1 MWPFSSGNVLD
12 QTVAQA
18 LPQQALQ
25 FGSLSGGFA
34 PQQKPPV
41 PIEQPQQNKILSN
54 PQLMN
59 ALGRMGS
66 AIARSGGS
74 NQSFAAALGSGTDA
88 FQDEVNRQQEFD
100 LQKQRIEAE
109 TRLRDAQIQKAQK
122 DAQYGV
128 ESGGFE
134 GDIARARVIL
144 NDPMS
149 PEREKAVAQAVIETA
164 ERMQGSYDP
173 VTGEFRYNPRAQ
185 IGGGAPMA
193 AGGVSPQPMPT
204 PQPANGMPPAPSQTA
219 PAGGLL
225 PPPSL
230 GGEAPDKSMFAAPA
244 TGNRKVEAALQE
256 EAGKAEIAGRR
267 TVNEGVGKVDSETF
281 GAIANQTRSLSS
293 MLPQLQ
299 RIETLASNTKT
310 GGLGAARLEFGKI
323 FGLDLDGV
331 PEAQAITAIQNAIGP
346 SLRTPGS
353 GASSDKDV
361 AIFMSSIP
369 TLMNTPGGIREINKT
384 YSQLL
389 DRKKEEEKI
398 ARKLLREDGTLE
410 RFYEETEK
418 LGPVF
423 KSGGISAPSSP
434 ATTTDYT
441 NMADDELLRLI
452 QGGGR

>member
-1 MWPFSSGNVLD
+1 MWPFSSQSVLD
-12 QTVAQA
+12 DAVAQA
-18 LPQQALQ
+18 
-25 FGSLSGGFA
+25 
-34 PQQKPPV
+34 V
-41 PIEQPQQNKILSN
+41 PQQNAQFGALASPQQQAPQKQNRILEN
-54 PQLMN
+54 PQIIN

-66 AIARSGGS
+66 AILIANS
-74 NQSFAAALGSGTDA
+74 QGSGFGGAFGAGTQA
-88 FQDEVNRQQEFD
+88 FQDEFVRQSEED
-100 LQKQRIEAE
+100 RRNKLADAELAQREAIAE
-109 TRLRDAQIQKAQK
+109 RARQDN
-122 DAQYGV
+122 QYGV
-128 ESGGFE
+128 RSSGFE

-149 PEREKAVAQAVIETA
+149 TDQQKATAQAVVETA

-173 VTGEFRYNPRAQ
+173 VTGEFRYNSKNRFGDSA
-185 IGGGAPMA
+185 
-193 AGGVSPQPMPT
+193 
-204 PQPANGMPPAPSQTA
+204 PAPATQSGSIQSPAQVLPEPTRQA

-230 GGEAPDKSMFAAPA
+230 DGGSPDMSMFSAPA
-244 TGNRKVEAALQE
+244 TGNRKADTEVSTALRKASGE
-256 EAGKAEIAGRR
+256 AEIAGRR

-281 GAIANQTRSLSS
+281 GQIANQTRTLSN

-299 RIETLASNTKT
+299 RIETLAANTKT
-310 GGLGAARLEFGKI
+310 GGLGAARLEFGKL

-398 ARKLLREDGTLE
+398 ARRLLREDGNLE
-410 RFYEETEK
+410 RLYEETET

-423 KSGGISAPSSP
+423 KTAPTAPEPQAAPTFDRSAIE
-434 ATTTDYT
+434 AE
-441 NMADDELLRLI
+441 MRRRMLK
-452 QGGGR
+452 

>member
-1 MWPFSSGNVLD
+1 MWPFSSGNILD
-12 QTVAQA
+12 QTLAQA
-18 LPQQALQ
+18 MPQQSLQ
-25 FGSLSGGFA
+25 FGTLSGGFA
-34 PQQKPPV
+34 PQPTPPV
-41 PIEQPQQNKILSN
+41 PVEQSQPNKILNN

-66 AIARSGGS
+66 AIARSGAS

-88 FQDEVNRQQEFD
+88 FQDEVNRQQEFE

-109 TRLRDAQIQKAQK
+109 TRLRDAQIIKAQK

-149 PEREKAVAQAVIETA
+149 PDRDKAVAQAVIETA

-173 VTGEFRYNPRAQ
+173 VTGEFRYNSKNRF
-185 IGGGAPMA
+185 
-193 AGGVSPQPMPT
+193 GVQQTPT
-204 PQPANGMPPAPSQTA
+204 PMNGTESTMPPAPTQQA

-225 PPPSL
+225 PPPSFD
-230 GGEAPDKSMFAAPA
+230 GGAPDMSMFSPSA
-244 TGNRKVEAALQE
+244 TGNRKVDAALQE
-256 EAGKAEIAGRR
+256 EAGKAQIAGRR
-267 TVNEGVGKVDSETF
+267 AVNEGVAKADTETF
-281 GAIANQTRSLSS
+281 GQITNQTRSLAS

-310 GGLGAARLEFGKI
+310 GGVGVARLELGKV

-398 ARKLLREDGTLE
+398 ARKLLREDGNLE

-423 KSGGISAPSSP
+423 KNAPTASATPQTTP
-434 ATTTDYT
+434 AFDRSAIEAE
-441 NMADDELLRLI
+441 MKRRMLK
-452 QGGGR
+452 